1 MKKWEYSGEEVFRD
15 LKSNC
20 DEIEEVKVKKV
31 KDKWIVRFY
40 TRTGTVFELTV
51 TDIKEWYPAEDGE
64 KYVDWVDEGG
74 E

>member
-1 MKKWEYSGEEVFRD
+1 MKKWEYSGDEVFRD
-15 LKSNC
+15 LKSEC

-64 KYVDWVDEGG
+64 KYVDWVEGS
-74 E
+74 